1 MGQTQVNTYI
11 SVLYLKYPKT
21 AEDFLNRLPPKKK
34 HVLQK
39 SSESCNYSFWLPSK
53 FLEHLICACQKL
65 AWSMMSMAWFK
76 QDKLGSTDL
85 LLKGETAGN
94 LSGRVHCT
102 HWENHDLQIC
112 TVFSVCSRCYVLKML
127 QNLSPSKFLLI
138 IVASKVHY
146 ITANLQ
152 NLKNPEGG
160 LWSGEGF
167 DIQIPKMNQN
177 EMFRSYWQGWDPTKP
192 PLCFLKTL
200 QQRNAQ
206 LLLTM
211 SLTIHQH
218 TMITI
223 NGNNMQ

>member
-1 MGQTQVNTYI
+1 MQLQFLTAVQVSWTPHLRMSKASVVNDVHGMIQTRQTR
-11 SVLYLKYPKT
+11 
-21 AEDFLNRLPPKKK
+21 LNG
-34 HVLQK
+34 
-39 SSESCNYSFWLPSK
+39 F
-53 FLEHLICACQKL
+53 A
-65 AWSMMSMAWFK
+65 
-76 QDKLGSTDL
+76 TDL